1 MNPSYTNLGDLQTDL
16 LQGNL
21 RMVDQVKYYLN
32 RITDT
37 QELNIYLEVYESD
50 ILTQAEALD
59 RAIAAGED
67 LSSYPLFGLVLS
79 VKDVIVQKGKAVSAG
94 SKILAG
100 YVSPFSSTAIERL
113 IEAGA
118 LIIGRVNCDEFAMG
132 SANENSA
139 FGPTKNGLAAQHV
152 PGGSSGASAVA
163 VQMDTCL
170 ASLGSDTGGSVR
182 QPAAFCGVLGYKP
195 TYGRVSR
202 HGLIAYGSSFD
213 QIGILS
219 HSIEDAER
227 ILEVMAGPDEMDAT
241 AIQQPLEERSSSNE
255 KLKIAYWS
263 SAVDHPG
270 LDPEIQQVTQALIDR
285 LRSEGHTV
293 EAIDFDLL
301 DYVVPTYYVLTT
313 AEASTNL
320 SRFDGIRYGHR
331 SAEAENLEDVYL
343 KSRTEGFGKE
353 VKRRILLGTFVLSAG
368 YFDAYYGQAQ
378 KVRRLIRTAMDKTFE
393 TYDVILSPVTPTTA
407 WKIGEQVD
415 DPIQNYLA
423 DIYTVSANLAGI
435 PAMALPLGTHS
446 NGLPFGV
453 QFMAPFGADR
463 ALLQAVR
470 QV

>member
-1 MNPSYTNLGDLQTDL
+1 
-16 LQGNL
+16 
-21 RMVDQVKYYLN
+21 MVDQVKYYLN

-270 LDPEIQQVTQALIDR
+270 LDPEIQQATQALIDR